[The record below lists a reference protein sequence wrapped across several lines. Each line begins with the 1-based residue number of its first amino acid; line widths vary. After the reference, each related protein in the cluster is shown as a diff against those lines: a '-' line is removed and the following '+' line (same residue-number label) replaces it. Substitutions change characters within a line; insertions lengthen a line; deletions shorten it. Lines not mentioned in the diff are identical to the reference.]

1 MIPTWLFEFFTR
13 LSRERLS
20 RHQAVD
26 DRPRSAISEAVENPD
41 VIQMPRPA
49 MLDELASG
57 GLTHDETLLALGQ
70 VIAYLAL
77 IEVHEI
83 RRVAAVADIT
93 PECARALELLA
104 DARELIRK
112 DSGES

>member
-13 LSRERLS
+13 FSRERLS

-26 DRPRSAISEAVENPD
+26 DRPRSAISEAAENPD
-41 VIQMPRPA
+41 VLQMPRPA
-49 MLDELASG
+49 TVDELSS

-77 IEVHEI
+77 IEAHEI